1 AGRFGQG
8 LNANMCSCGAP
19 VTGAAMSTVPY
30 KQEALLSQQAQT
42 ATTVPS
48 SRQRARL
55 ELSGLRRSFGAYNA
69 LDGIDLSIEPGE
81 FIALLGPSGCGK
93 STALNCLAGLL
104 SLSGGEI
111 RLGDRRID
119 SLEPEKRG
127 FGMVFQSYALF
138 PHMTVRKNVGFGLAM
153 QGVKGAEADRRIDE
167 ALALVRLGS
176 QAEKL
181 PGQLSGGQ
189 QQRVAIAR
197 A

>member
-1 AGRFGQG
+1 
-8 LNANMCSCGAP
+8 M
-19 VTGAAMSTVPY
+19 
-30 KQEALLSQQAQT
+30 SQQAQT
-42 ATTVPS
+42 ATTAHS

-138 PHMTVRKNVGFGLAM
+138 PHMSVRKNVGFGLAM

-181 PGQLSGGQ
+181 PGQ
-189 QQRVAIAR
+189 
-197 A
+197 

>member
-1 AGRFGQG
+1 
-8 LNANMCSCGAP
+8 MCSCGAP

-55 ELSGLRRSFGAYNA
+55 ELNGLRRSFGSYNA

-104 SLSGGEI
+104 ALTGGEI
-111 RLGDRRID
+111 ASATSASIRWSRKSAASAWCSRATRSSRI
-119 SLEPEKRG
+119 
-127 FGMVFQSYALF
+127 
-138 PHMTVRKNVGFGLAM
+138 
-153 QGVKGAEADRRIDE
+153 
-167 ALALVRLGS
+167 
-176 QAEKL
+176 
-181 PGQLSGGQ
+181 
-189 QQRVAIAR
+189 
-197 A
+197 